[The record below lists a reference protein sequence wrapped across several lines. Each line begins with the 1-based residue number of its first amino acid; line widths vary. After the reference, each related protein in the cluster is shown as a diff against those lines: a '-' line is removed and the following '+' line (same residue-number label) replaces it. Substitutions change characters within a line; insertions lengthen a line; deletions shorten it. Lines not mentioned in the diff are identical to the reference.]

1 MATNKR
7 PIQKAEMLKEVTI
20 AEILEIFTLFD
31 GNADGYVSTMQL
43 GTIMRGLD
51 FNPTEREVA
60 EMQRDLDPNQTGSF
74 DQNSLISLVARRPKQ
89 VDTLQDMIEALNVL
103 SSDSSE
109 DKVNTKMQ
117 VEAFRTA
124 LMQGR
129 ENGENLA
136 DHQIEEIITDCKLV
150 HDEQI
155 VIEELAKY
163 LMSK

>member
-7 PIQKAEMLKEVTI
+7 PIQKAEMLNEVTI

-74 DQNSLISLVARRPKQ
+74 DQNSLISLVARRPK
-89 VDTLQDMIEALNVL
+89 
-103 SSDSSE
+103 
-109 DKVNTKMQ
+109 
-117 VEAFRTA
+117 
-124 LMQGR
+124 
-129 ENGENLA
+129 
-136 DHQIEEIITDCKLV
+136 
-150 HDEQI
+150 
-155 VIEELAKY
+155 
-163 LMSK
+163 